1 MIAGSY
7 GSLFLVFKVISILF
21 SVVAVS
27 IYIPTIDKE
36 SFYFYFLCS
45 IADLQYCV
53 SFWCIE
59 K

>member
-1 MIAGSY
+1 MVFWEYTPSSVIAGSY

-36 SFYFYFLCS
+36 SFYF
-45 IADLQYCV
+45 
-53 SFWCIE
+53 
-59 K
+59 